1 MSPRRPPA
9 DRTDVGAYPTA
20 SCRTASYPT
29 AELPRATGRMPVA
42 PHMPMA
48 PEAPTVSG
56 VSATRLA
63 TVAHPTVALPIAAL
77 PTSALPTAAEWERL
91 ERGVAQ
97 RVRAFEAFLA
107 DIYASTDDARVL
119 ADGVL
124 PRRLVTASERF
135 RREAVGITQP
145 VRVVIAS
152 VDVVRDAHGT
162 FRVVA
167 DDLSCPAWPAQVAP
181 HLLRALRAVAH
192 DADLASSAVSGPH
205 AITGGGTRTTDS
217 RAADSVVVAL
227 TPGESALA
235 RHPGVTA
242 VAARDLV
249 CRNNVVYH
257 RDRRVDVLYRAIAD
271 DLLDPLH
278 FQPDSVHGVSG
289 LLNAARTGSVV
300 VANAVGNSLGEDPVI
315 HRLVPQLIEYYL
327 GESPILPA
335 VDPQS
340 FHTTRLL
347 PVTGYAQEYPY
358 LSTNS
363 STVDNSP
370 TGGLRLFAVHD
381 GVEVTVLADGVW
393 TSELSTSNVPQ
404 QASTVDTTVLW

>member
-9 DRTDVGAYPTA
+9 ADRIDVRSHPTA
-20 SCRTASYPT
+20 SYLTGSHPT
-29 AELPRATGRMPVA
+29 AAFPTTEL
-42 PHMPMA
+42 
-48 PEAPTVSG
+48 
-56 VSATRLA
+56 
-63 TVAHPTVALPIAAL
+63 PTVAGRVPVAQD
-77 PTSALPTAAEWERL
+77 ALPTAAEWERL

-119 ADGVL
+119 VDGAL

-135 RREAVGITQP
+135 RREAVGVTQS
-145 VRVVIAS
+145 VRVIIAS
-152 VDVVRDAHGT
+152 VDVVRDADGT

-181 HLLRALRAVAH
+181 HLLRALRA
-192 DADLASSAVSGPH
+192 LARA
-205 AITGGGTRTTDS
+205 RNS
-217 RAADSVVVAL
+217 RAADAVVVAL

-278 FQPDSVHGVSG
+278 FQPDSIHGVSG
-289 LLNAARTGSVV
+289 VLNAARAGSVV
-300 VANAVGNSLGEDPVI
+300 VANAVGNSLGEDPII
-315 HRLVPQLIEYYL
+315 HSFVPQLIEYYL

-335 VDPQS
+335 VDPRS
-340 FHTTRLL
+340 LHTTRLL
-347 PVTGYAQEYPY
+347 PVTGYAQGLPH
-358 LSTNS
+358 LSTSS
-363 STVDNSP
+363 STVDNAP
-370 TGGLRLFAVHD
+370 TGGIRLFAVHD
-381 GVEVTVLADGVW
+381 GVDVTVLADGGW
-393 TSELSTSNVPQ
+393 TSELSTSNLPQ
-404 QASTVDTTVLW
+404 QTSTVDTSVLW